1 MRTNRK
7 SSSRV
12 NDLMVPSYSYEG
24 ALGMADNSERKELER
39 RLEQARRMAS
49 YQTDAVTKE
58 SLEKSI
64 RDIEE
69 QLK

>member
-1 MRTNRK
+1 
-7 SSSRV
+7 
-12 NDLMVPSYSYEG
+12 
-24 ALGMADNSERKELER
+24 MADNSERKELER